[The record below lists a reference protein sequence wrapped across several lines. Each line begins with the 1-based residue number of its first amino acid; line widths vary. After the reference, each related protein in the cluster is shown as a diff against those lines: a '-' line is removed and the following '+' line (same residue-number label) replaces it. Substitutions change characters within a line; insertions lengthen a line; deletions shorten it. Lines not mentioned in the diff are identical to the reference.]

1 MQRSRLLLIESS
13 SLKKCQQSEAYQTS
27 YGKEINP
34 YGNQVLYCLVQIIAL
49 FVNLRGIEPLDS
61 AIPNSNSNI
70 RYGRYLAFMQLK
82 EISLISDVFRTSS
95 SNLSLLESQQ
105 PANKLDQSLNRAL
118 R

>member
-1 MQRSRLLLIESS
+1 LWGSTPANLD
-13 SLKKCQQSEAYQTS
+13 
-27 YGKEINP
+27 
-34 YGNQVLYCLVQIIAL
+34 L
-49 FVNLRGIEPLDS
+49 FVLIKILVAKYGMWDRGFGVKIRRETDLMNEIPSIENSRP

-70 RYGRYLAFMQLK
+70 RYRRYLAFMQLK
-82 EISLISDVFRTSS
+82 EISLISDVFCTSS

>member
-61 AIPNSNSNI
+61 AILSFRHSKPFRDLKNI
-70 RYGRYLAFMQLK
+70 LK
-82 EISLISDVFRTSS
+82 GFLG
-95 SNLSLLESQQ
+95 
-105 PANKLDQSLNRAL
+105 QS
-118 R
+118 